1 MGHLQTGQR
10 AERRLTE
17 SSVKQKH
24 CKGRKSCSKREEGNR
39 IVVQKQIACQ
49 IFLQGKK
56 NGFIQDQ
63 QRIVIWGLQGMS
75 LSKLQQLVMD
85 REACRAAVH
94 AVAKSWTVLRD

>member
-49 IFLQGKK
+49 IFLQEKK
-56 NGFIQDQ
+56 KWIYSGSAENHNLGSA
-63 QRIVIWGLQGMS
+63 GHEL
-75 LSKLQQLVMD
+75 
-85 REACRAAVH
+85 E
-94 AVAKSWTVLRD
+94 